1 VTATGWSKSLG
12 WRAPAQHAQMFTKSS
27 IGFAE
32 CKLNE
37 NVSTWERWR
46 PKLFRFVDCIGRER
60 RKMALDIKVIII
72 AAVLMA
78 GHALSFILWI
88 SGWFVSAKILI
99 FHFIFPFFFEICN
112 HFTI

>member
-1 VTATGWSKSLG
+1 MRKCSPSLPLG
-12 WRAPAQHAQMFTKSS
+12 S
-27 IGFAE
+27 
-32 CKLNE
+32 LNASLMKMCRHGSGE
-37 NVSTWERWR
+37 PK